1 MHIQKELTE
10 LVNAGIISTDTAEA
24 IHKYYAS
31 KNSGSSGKQLVI
43 FGILGAVLIGLGII
57 LIIAHNWD
65 ELSKP
70 FKLLFAFLPLVTG
83 QAACVYTL
91 LKKNNSAAWRE
102 SAASFLVF
110 AAGAAIS
117 LVSQIYNMEGNLS
130 SFLFIWM
137 LLCIP
142 VVYGMQSAVAS
153 LVCIAGITWYAAET
167 CYFHYGSGEDYY
179 YWLLLAALLPFYYS
193 LYRQKP
199 ASNFT
204 VLHHWL
210 VPLSL
215 TVSLGT
221 VAAGDEELLFPAYI
235 NLLGLFYI
243 IGNSRYFRSQKAIAN
258 GYITFGSLGTAG
270 ILIFLSFDFFWEH
283 LRKNFFL
290 HGASPELIVTLIT
303 FFLAAA
309 ALYLQKKNNPD
320 KTIRPFEF
328 TFAAFSVIFVLGTGI
343 TGAAVFINLLV
354 LTTGIFTILNG
365 VKANH
370 LGILNYGLVIITVL
384 VMCRFFDSDLSF
396 VIRGLLFVIV
406 GAGFF
411 GANYYLI
418 KTRKHHA

>member
-1 MHIQKELTE
+1 MHILKELPE
-10 LVNAGIISTDTAEA
+10 LVNAGIVSTDTAKA
-24 IHKYYAS
+24 INEYYAS
-31 KNSGSSGKQLVI
+31 KNKGSSGKQLVI
-43 FGILGAVLIGLGII
+43 FGILGAILIGLGII

-70 FKLLFAFLPLVTG
+70 LKLSFAFLPLVTG

-102 SAASFLVF
+102 AAASFLVF

-153 LVCIAGITWYAAET
+153 LLCIAGITWYAAET
-167 CYFHYGSGEDYY
+167 CYFHYRSGEDYY
-179 YWLLLAALLPFYYS
+179 YWLLLAALLPFYYA
-193 LYRQKP
+193 LYRKKP
-199 ASNFT
+199 NSNFA

-215 TVSLGT
+215 LISLGT
-221 VAAGDEELLFPAYI
+221 VAARDEELLFPAYI

-243 IGNSRYFRSQKAIAN
+243 IGNSRYFSSQKAIAN
-258 GYITFGSLGTAG
+258 GYISFGSLGTDG

-283 LRKNFFL
+283 LRKNFTL
-290 HGASPELIVTLIT
+290 HGASPELFAALIT
-303 FFLAAA
+303 FFMTAA
-309 ALYLQKKNNPD
+309 ALYFQKKNNPD

-328 TFAAFSVIFVLGTGI
+328 TFAAFAIIFVSGAGI

-354 LTTGIFTILNG
+354 LAAGIFTILNG
-365 VKANH
+365 IKANH
-370 LGILNYGLVIITVL
+370 LGILNYGLVIIAVL

-396 VIRGLLFVIV
+396 VLRGLLFVIV

-411 GANYYLI
+411 AANYYLI